1 MFTFFNRL
9 VYILSSLAL
18 DVICMILFYHAT
30 YVASLKL
37 GWIGLF
43 EDLLT
48 YSTQEAQ
55 LLN

>member
-1 MFTFFNRL
+1 M
-9 VYILSSLAL
+9 YILSSLAL
-18 DVICMILFYHAT
+18 DIICMILFYHAT